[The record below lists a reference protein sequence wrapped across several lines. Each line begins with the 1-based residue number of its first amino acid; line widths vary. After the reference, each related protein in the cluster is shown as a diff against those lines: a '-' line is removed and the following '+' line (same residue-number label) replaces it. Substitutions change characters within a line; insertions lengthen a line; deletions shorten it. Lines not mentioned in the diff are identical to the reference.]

1 MNREMERAMEES
13 CRQGWIGG
21 RPWRLLAVAAIG
33 ALAAMACGG
42 TSGGTTTQA
51 ATGSPIKVGVLDDQ
65 ASSLAVEG
73 AELRVNTDLAIAQIN
88 ASGGVHG
95 HPLQAVYVD
104 PNAQPDEALNL
115 AQQLVQQQNVDL
127 MVGAILSSE
136 CLGVENLAA
145 RLQVVYMASTG
156 CASEDFTAK
165 QCNKYSFRVS
175 PSGRQG
181 IIPLS
186 TYIVNQYGKK
196 WAVIYSDYAFGQSQA
211 NAYNVGLTAAGGELT
226 NKIPIPLNE
235 TNVTPYITKVP
246 TDGSIN
252 GLINAQVGA
261 DLVRSSQVITQFG
274 LTKQMPVV
282 GVFGKERFAGVY
294 PDYLTGDLGQA
305 PELSD
310 SPSDNKFDIAYHAA
324 FRAQLA
330 KEPSSV
336 SGALGGD
343 KAVPGGLG
351 YQAYTTMT
359 ALKLAMLQA
368 NFSGKQDTAKLI
380 TALENLKASQS
391 ADFPGGA
398 FSMNKADHQGV
409 QTTYV
414 AKISGQSE
422 QVLKT
427 IPPDQL
433 PPIGSCQVK

>member
-1 MNREMERAMEES
+1 MGRRHWPERTRGHS
-13 CRQGWIGG
+13 
-21 RPWRLLAVAAIG
+21 WRLLALVGIAV
-33 ALAAMACGG
+33 LAVMACGG
-42 TSGGTTTQA
+42 TGGGTTTQA
-51 ATGSPIKVGVLDDQ
+51 ATGTPIKIGVLDDQ

-88 ASGGVHG
+88 AAGGIHN

-104 PNAQPDEALNL
+104 PNADPAEALNL
-115 AQQLVQQQNVDL
+115 AQQLVQQQNVDV
-127 MVGAILSSE
+127 MIGAILSSE
-136 CLGVENLAA
+136 CLGVENLVN
-145 RLQVVYMASTG
+145 RLQIVYMASTG

-175 PSGRQG
+175 PAGRQG

-186 TYIVNQYGKK
+186 TFIVSTYGKK
-196 WAVIYSDYAFGQSQA
+196 WSVIYSDYAFGQSQA
-211 NAYNVGLTAAGGELT
+211 NAYNVGLTAAGGELVQRVAV
-226 NKIPIPLNE
+226 PLNE
-235 TNVTPYITKVP
+235 TNVTPYITKIP

-261 DLVRSSQVITQFG
+261 ELVRSSTVITQFG
-274 LTKQMPVV
+274 LGQKLPIV

-330 KEPSSV
+330 KEPASV
-336 SGALGGD
+336 QGALGGA

-351 YQAYTTMT
+351 YQAYTTMS
-359 ALKLAMLQA
+359 ALKQAMLAA
-368 NFSGKQDTAKLI
+368 NFTGKADTAKLI
-380 TALENLKASQS
+380 TALESGKASQS

-398 FSMNKADHQGV
+398 YSMNKSDHQGV
-409 QTTYV
+409 QTTYI
-414 AKISGQSE
+414 AKINGQTE

-433 PPIGSCQVK
+433 PPIGTCQVK